1 MCEIALYSMRKMAT
15 FLYETDSW
23 MGFFFKIND
32 GKKPV
37 KFWFDDKE
45 ATDRLRGN

>member
-1 MCEIALYSMRKMAT
+1 MGEITCNIFT
-15 FLYETDSW
+15 FLDETEAW
-23 MGFFFKIND
+23 MGFFFRIND
-32 GKKPV
+32 SKKPV

>member
-1 MCEIALYSMRKMAT
+1 MRFT
-15 FLYETDSW
+15 T
-23 MGFFFKIND
+23 KINYD
-32 GKKPV
+32 KKSV

>member
-1 MCEIALYSMRKMAT
+1 MRNIVFT
-15 FLYETDSW
+15 FFLENTEAW
-23 MGFFFKIND
+23 MRFFSKINYD
-32 GKKPV
+32 KKPV